1 VTPSQGVAPTRRLV
15 ASAVVVLL
23 GLAACSGSESEPP
36 VRLDGPTSSFPG
48 FTPPGERA
56 PCPGALDPATFT
68 APKGGQAPGVE
79 APGVEAPGV
88 EAPGVEAPEMPA
100 PREVALTSSDGAEVP
115 ALVAVGANN
124 AGIVLVH
131 GGFGRRP
138 EAEDLRGLAAARYT
152 VIAPEYRTNDIG
164 GLEVDDVAA
173 AARFLTEERGIE
185 PGRIALVGTS
195 HGASIA
201 ALVAARFPEVAG
213 ALVWAAGAADW
224 SCIWSLNEGRGLA
237 RTLERS
243 MGMTPEDD
251 AGFLVYAERSPLYWA
266 HEVTVPVHLV
276 HSQRDGAVPP
286 GQSQLMADA
295 LRDAGVVVEWRL
307 AFGRGHRFLDR
318 EDVRGRADW
327 AYIVDFLRRT
337 IGA

>member
-1 VTPSQGVAPTRRLV
+1 VTPSQGAAPARRLV

-23 GLAACSGSESEPP
+23 GPVACSGSESEPP

-48 FTPPGERA
+48 FVPPEDRA
-56 PCPGALDPATFT
+56 PCPGAVDPATLT
-68 APKGGQAPGVE
+68 VADGAQAETSSDV
-79 APGVEAPGV
+79 
-88 EAPGVEAPEMPA
+88 PE
-100 PREVALTSSDGAEVP
+100 PREVTLTSSDGAEIP
-115 ALVAVGANN
+115 ALVAAGANG

-152 VIAPEYRTNDIG
+152 VIAPEYRANDIG

-185 PGRIALVGTS
+185 PARIALVGTS

-201 ALVAARFPEVAG
+201 ALVAARFPGVAG
-213 ALVWAAGAADW
+213 ALVWAAGPADW
-224 SCIWSLNEGRGLA
+224 SCLWSLNEGRGLA

-243 MGMTPEDD
+243 MGTTPENDH
-251 AGFLVYAERSPLYWA
+251 GFLAYAERSPLYWA
-266 HEVTVPVHLV
+266 RRVTVPVHLV
-276 HSQRDGAVPP
+276 HSRHDGAVPP

-295 LRDAGVVVEWRL
+295 LMAAGVDVEWRL

-327 AYIVDFLRRT
+327 AYILDFLRRT

>member
-1 VTPSQGVAPTRRLV
+1 V
-15 ASAVVVLL
+15 ASAVVVLS

-36 VRLDGPTSSFPG
+36 IRLDGPRSSFPG
-48 FTPPGERA
+48 FIPPENRA
-56 PCPGALDPATFT
+56 PCPGAVDPATLTVADGAQAET
-68 APKGGQAPGVE
+68 ASDV
-79 APGVEAPGV
+79 
-88 EAPGVEAPEMPA
+88 PE
-100 PREVALTSSDGAEVP
+100 PREITLTSSDGTEIP
-115 ALVAVGANN
+115 ALVAAGANG

-138 EAEDLRGLAAARYT
+138 KPEDLRGFAAARYT
-152 VIAPEYRTNDIG
+152 VIAPEYRANDIG

-173 AARFLTEERGIE
+173 AARFLTEEREID
-185 PGRIALVGTS
+185 PARIALVGTS

-213 ALVWAAGAADW
+213 ALVWVAGPADW
-224 SCIWSLNEGRGLA
+224 SCIWSLNESRGLA

-243 MGMTPEDD
+243 MGTTPQDEE
-251 AGFLVYAERSPLYWA
+251 GFLVYAERSPLYWA
-266 HEVTVPVHLV
+266 HDVTVPVHLV
-276 HSQRDGAVPP
+276 HSRRDGAVPP

-295 LRDAGVVVEWRL
+295 LMAAGVDVEWRL

-318 EDVRGRADW
+318 EDARSLADW
-327 AYIVDFLRRT
+327 AHILDFLRRT